1 MLTDLQ
7 KRCAQAI
14 VNVFETGRPLGN
26 YGSVTLLAGDTGHLT
41 YGRAQTTLASGN
53 LYLLIKAYCDAA
65 DAAFADQ
72 LRPYLDR
79 LDRRDI
85 ALDDDAALHQ
95 LLRQVGDDPVMRR
108 EQDAFFDRVYWAPA
122 VASADYIGAQTAL
135 GTAVVYDSRIHGSW
149 HAMRDRTNQRFGTLA
164 ALTEPVWIGHYIET
178 RRDWLANNANTLL
191 RKTVYR
197 MESFAGLIASDNWTL
212 APPFVVRGSRIDEAA
227 LGLTAQPGASSA
239 AASSADRPWAGSA
252 DEQTLR
258 LRQPHMTGPAV
269 TALQEALVSAGA
281 TLSVDGIFGNDT
293 DTAVRAFQAQKGLR
307 VDGIVG
313 PATLA
318 ALRP

>member
-53 LYLLIKAYCDAA
+53 LYLLIKAYCEAA
-65 DAAFADQ
+65 DAAVADRLQ
-72 LRPYLDR
+72 PYLDP
-79 LDRRDI
+79 LDRRDT
-85 ALDDDAALHQ
+85 ALDNDAALRQ
-95 LLRQVGDDPVMRR
+95 LLREAGDDPVMQR

-122 VASADYIGAQTAL
+122 IASADYIGVQTGL
-135 GTAVVYDSRIHGSW
+135 GTSVIYDSRIHGSW
-149 HAMRDRTNQRFGTLA
+149 HALRDRTNDRFGALA
-164 ALTEPVWIGHYIET
+164 ALTEPVWIGRYVET
-178 RRDWLANNANTLL
+178 RRDWLANNANALL

-197 MESFAGLIASDNWTL
+197 MESFAALIATANWAL
-212 APPFVVRGSRIDEAA
+212 DPPFTVRGVRIDEAA
-227 LGLTAQPGASSA
+227 LGLAPQPAPPPVSRPS
-239 AASSADRPWAGSA
+239 DRPWAGA
-252 DEQTLR
+252 PDERTLR
-258 LRQPHMTGPAV
+258 LRQPRMTGPAV
-269 TALQEALVSAGA
+269 TALQRALVDDGA
-281 TLSVDGIFGNDT
+281 ALSVDGVFGDDT
-293 DTAVRAFQAQKGLR
+293 DAAVRAFQARKGLR
-307 VDGIVG
+307 ADGIAG

>member
-14 VNVFETGRPLGN
+14 VNVFETGRASGD

-53 LYLLIKAYCDAA
+53 LYLLIKAYCDSA
-65 DAAFADQ
+65 DATFADR
-72 LRPYLDR
+72 LRSYLDP
-79 LDRRDI
+79 LDRRDTS
-85 ALDDDAALHQ
+85 LDNDAALRQ
-95 LLRQVGDDPVMRR
+95 LLRQAGGDPVMRR

-122 VASADYIGAQTAL
+122 IASAAFIGATTAL

-149 HAMRDRTNQRFGTLA
+149 HAMRDRTNERFGTLA
-164 ALTEPVWIGHYIET
+164 AITEPVWIGRYVET
-178 RRDWLANNANTLL
+178 RRDWLANNANVLL

-197 MESFAGLIASDNWTL
+197 MESFASLIASDNWGL
-212 APPFVVRGSRIDEAA
+212 APPFIVRGARIDEAS
-227 LGLTAQPGASSA
+227 LGPAAGPPPSA
-239 AASSADRPWAGSA
+239 PERPWAGA
-252 DEQTLR
+252 PDEQVLR
-258 LRQPHMTGPAV
+258 RRQPPMTGPAV
-269 TALQEALVSAGA
+269 SALQQALNAAGA
-281 TLSVDGIFGNDT
+281 ALSVDGVFGDET
-293 DTAVRAFQAQKGLR
+293 DACVRAFQAQRGLR

>member
-7 KRCAQAI
+7 KCCAQAI

-53 LYLLIKAYCDAA
+53 LHLLIKAYCDAP
-65 DAAFADQ
+65 DAVFADR

-79 LDRRDI
+79 LDRCDI
-85 ALDDDAALHQ
+85 ALDNDAAL
-95 LLRQVGDDPVMRR
+95 RQVLREAGDDPVMRR

-149 HAMRDRTNQRFGTLA
+149 HAMRDRTTARFGTLA
-164 ALTEPVWIGHYIET
+164 VLTEPVWIGHYVET
-178 RRDWLANNANTLL
+178 RRDWLANNANALL

-212 APPFVVRGSRIDEAA
+212 ATPFVVRGARIDEAA
-227 LGLTAQPGASSA
+227 LGLAGEPAPPVSPE
-239 AASSADRPWAGSA
+239 RPWAGGP

-258 LRQPHMTGPAV
+258 LRQPRMTGPAV
-269 TALQEALVSAGA
+269 IALQQALVDAGA

-293 DTAVRAFQAQKGLR
+293 DAAVRALQARKGLR
-307 VDGIVG
+307 VDGIAG